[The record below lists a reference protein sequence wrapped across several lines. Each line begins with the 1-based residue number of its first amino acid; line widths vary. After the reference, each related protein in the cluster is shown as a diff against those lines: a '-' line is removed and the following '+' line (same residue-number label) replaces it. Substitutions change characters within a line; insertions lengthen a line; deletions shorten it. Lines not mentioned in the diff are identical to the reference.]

1 MVYLNVM
8 SDASETLYETLAND
22 AADTDALETCAE
34 EALPG
39 NFTRHVTALTLTKTG
54 DALIQPKFT
63 LTALLTAMGAPAVAI
78 GLLVPV
84 RESLSMLPQFLE
96 SGPISR
102 LKRRKWA
109 WTAGSLGQG
118 VAVAGMALTAFVSPN
133 ATGGWIIIALLA
145 LFALSRSFCSV
156 SFKDVLG
163 VTVAKGA
170 RGTVTGTAGTIA
182 AAATLLFGTL
192 LVTGLL
198 TRSVFAIAC
207 VLSLAAGLWLV
218 AGTAFSRIQE
228 PARPSREDA
237 ADPFAVFRHFTT
249 DRQLGVFLLTRALL
263 VGTAMAPPFIM
274 VAAGED
280 REIFS
285 VLGPFILAAS
295 AASFASDYVWGRL
308 ADHSSRKVLMLTG
321 IVAAIALSGAAGL
334 ALTDLN
340 RTLRLAI
347 FVGLL
352 FVLLI
357 AYEGVR
363 MGRSVHVVDMA
374 GDDIRADYTAATNT
388 LMGVVLIA
396 ASGFGWVAETF
407 GAPILLAI
415 FAVMSAG
422 AAVTAL
428 GLKEVQQDA

>member
-1 MVYLNVM
+1 MADVSETVYEAL
-8 SDASETLYETLAND
+8 ASEDADGEALAP
-22 AADTDALETCAE
+22 CAE

-39 NFTRHVTALTLTKTG
+39 NFVKHVTALALTKTG

-63 LTALLTAMGAPAVAI
+63 LTALLSAMGAPPAAI

-96 SGPISR
+96 SGPVSR

-109 WTAGSLGQG
+109 WAAGSVGQG

-133 ATGGWIIIALLA
+133 AAGGWIIIALLA
-145 LFALSRSFCSV
+145 LFAISRSFCSV

-182 AAATLLFGTL
+182 AAAALLFGAL
-192 LVTGLL
+192 LATGLL
-198 TRSVFAIAC
+198 TRSIFAIAC
-207 VLSLAAGLWLV
+207 VLSVAAGLWLV
-218 AGTAFSRIQE
+218 AGAAFTRLQE
-228 PARPSREDA
+228 PARPAREDVSN
-237 ADPFAVFRHFTT
+237 PFAVFRHFRS
-249 DRQLGVFLLTRALL
+249 DRQLSVFLLTRALL

-280 REIFS
+280 REILS

-295 AASFASDYVWGRL
+295 AAGFASNYVWGRL
-308 ADHSSRKVLMLTG
+308 ADHSSRKVLLLTG
-321 IVAAIALSGAAGL
+321 IVATVALAGAAALSLSDFNG
-334 ALTDLN
+334 N
-340 RTLRLAI
+340 LRLSI

-363 MGRSVHVVDMA
+363 MGRSVHLVDMA
-374 GDDIRADYTAATNT
+374 NDETRADYTAATNT

-396 ASGFGWVAETF
+396 ASGFGWMAEAF
-407 GAPILLAI
+407 GAPVLLAV

-428 GLKEVQQDA
+428 GLKEVQQD